1 MFNLK
6 TIITFKV
13 WLKKN
18 ISQEIRLEDFDGIRN
33 YLIEEISL
41 YELISK
47 KSQKGLYN
55 IELY

>member
-18 ISQEIRLEDFDGIRN
+18 ISQEIRVEDFDGIRN

-55 IELY
+55 FELY